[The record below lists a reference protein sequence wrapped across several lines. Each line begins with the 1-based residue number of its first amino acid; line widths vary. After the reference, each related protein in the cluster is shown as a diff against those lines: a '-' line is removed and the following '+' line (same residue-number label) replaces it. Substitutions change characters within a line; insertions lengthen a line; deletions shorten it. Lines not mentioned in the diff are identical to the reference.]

1 MIKFKCPECG
11 NPMNSLMHECLE
23 CGFPIEC
30 LQLEEDTNELQTK
43 TAEIE
48 RLKDYIE
55 RNQLSFEQVE
65 AQRKNLETEVIFLKT
80 QLSKYEKI
88 EDCKQKEKNRADIS
102 ERRCKELELKIQQL
116 EEKLEEVGSYKN
128 VSEEQAI
135 ELKNEIQEL
144 EKAEAIINSDALN
157 NISCENCGEKLTEDT
172 ACYDFAH
179 QTEKKTHS
187 KHKFLSKK
195 NKYWLFLLLIV
206 SVIIIFFS
214 KSLSDKEES
223 KQNIGIDLFDS
234 EEKKINNL
242 IEQFVLDLS
251 KGDLEHT
258 QEFFDV
264 RYNYIDENPY
274 FLEDEETIRLI
285 LQKTTITVKDIN
297 VDTKSGIAYVEFEV
311 THPDYADLL
320 DAYINSIDV
329 FSNDNPTEDEA
340 FIKRLNSSDLKYL
353 TDDATLNL
361 KQIDEEWKII
371 NDDYL
376 SMFMSYGA
384 TEKSSFT
391 EISNNEQESSEEDE
405 YISKYMELT
414 DYDIS
419 ECEGYFGTVPGI
431 KNISLKNNG
440 DKAIDSVTLYL
451 DFFDSSGN
459 IIVEKTL
466 TVLGSMDSVLESGYS
481 WKLQDDKFYEIDNL
495 PNGTDLGRVKVGIKE
510 VSFSRDYTNSV
521 ESEEEKYVR
530 EYLSLM
536 DYKVGIFEGYLG
548 KAPGIMNI
556 AIKNNGNR
564 NLSNVTVTVYFQDAS
579 GRDIAEDSF
588 MVIGSWENAEGLK
601 ANYSWKMPSDK
612 FYEIE
617 NLADEVDVSRHRVEI
632 TKIEFE

>member
-116 EEKLEEVGSYKN
+116 EEKLEEVGYYKN

-251 KGDLEHT
+251 TLMNMKGGETVYNADETKKILDGDGLEPIEVPQT
-258 QEFFDV
+258 V
-264 RYNYIDENPY
+264 AKNPY
-274 FLEDEETIRLI
+274 
-285 LQKTTITVKDIN
+285 
-297 VDTKSGIAYVEFEV
+297 
-311 THPDYADLL
+311 
-320 DAYINSIDV
+320 
-329 FSNDNPTEDEA
+329 
-340 FIKRLNSSDLKYL
+340 
-353 TDDATLNL
+353 
-361 KQIDEEWKII
+361 
-371 NDDYL
+371 
-376 SMFMSYGA
+376 
-384 TEKSSFT
+384 
-391 EISNNEQESSEEDE
+391 
-405 YISKYMELT
+405 
-414 DYDIS
+414 
-419 ECEGYFGTVPGI
+419 
-431 KNISLKNNG
+431 
-440 DKAIDSVTLYL
+440 AIDSLLSGQKL
-451 DFFDSSGN
+451 DLKSLVNRDIVLQRATPLDTYSMLEKYKDWVITDSLIMSRLNLPSQDFSKLGVVNNNQQQTVIQINGDLSFPNIKSGN
-459 IIVEKTL
+459 DAEL
-466 TVLGSMDSVLESGYS
+466 LLND
-481 WKLQDDKFYEIDNL
+481 
-495 PNGTDLGRVKVGIKE
+495 
-510 VSFSRDYTNSV
+510 
-521 ESEEEKYVR
+521 
-530 EYLSLM
+530 
-536 DYKVGIFEGYLG
+536 
-548 KAPGIMNI
+548 
-556 AIKNNGNR
+556 
-564 NLSNVTVTVYFQDAS
+564 LSNMA
-579 GRDIAEDSF
+579 
-588 MVIGSWENAEGLK
+588 NK
-601 ANYSWKMPSDK
+601 ARQRS
-612 FYEIE
+612 
-617 NLADEVDVSRHRVEI
+617 ARR
-632 TKIEFE
+632 